1 MAASSLSVVPP
12 SSLSF
17 ITERSHSYSSSSSFV
32 IGGNH
37 KRFTSLHSWHSISPS
52 RLNARVSA
60 KRGAGPVIT
69 ASGDY
74 YVTLGVPNSAS
85 SKEIKAAYRRL
96 ARQVLHLVQFLD
108 FFPIIFFCFAF
119 VDCYELGYDE
129 WVFFLST
136 RIVGKY
142 LEFNAEFDCFYK
154 KNYLWTF
161 SHQTENVDDKL
172 IINFVA
178 FYLIT

>member
-1 MAASSLSVVPP
+1 MKSVFRHQPTRSCRSLRTIIKHIGVSEVLLADASMAASSLSVVPP

-108 FFPIIFFCFAF
+108 FFPIIFFWFCF
-119 VDCYELGYDE
+119 C
-129 WVFFLST
+129 
-136 RIVGKY
+136 
-142 LEFNAEFDCFYK
+142 
-154 KNYLWTF
+154 
-161 SHQTENVDDKL
+161 
-172 IINFVA
+172 
-178 FYLIT
+178 